1 MALKMQNMSLN
12 ASQLQDVADRQ
23 CGRANG
29 LLSIIIPEQTVS
41 RPEHR
46 AQRSEHGAQPVA
58 ARYLPL
64 LPRLAQQT
72 LRTAWRSSSLRLDIK
87 KVFHS

>member
-1 MALKMQNMSLN
+1 MFWRGFSHN

-29 LLSIIIPEQTVS
+29 LLSIIIQKQTVS

-64 LPRLAQQT
+64 LPPFILQT
-72 LRTAWRSSSLRLDIK
+72 LRTARRSSSLRLDIK

>member
-1 MALKMQNMSLN
+1 MVAYYFLCQFIAHNAL
-12 ASQLQDVADRQ
+12 QLQDVADRQ

-29 LLSIIIPEQTVS
+29 LLSFLIPEQTVS

-58 ARYLPL
+58 AVERRVLPGYHGLIHYIMQPLRVFL
-64 LPRLAQQT
+64 LP
-72 LRTAWRSSSLRLDIK
+72 
-87 KVFHS
+87 